1 MEKEN
6 ITLDPR
12 SSFTP
17 SSSADIPVPPDG
29 LVQRSTRIKR
39 IQTTAML
46 LLFFAAV
53 INYLDRS
60 SLSVANL
67 TIREELGLS
76 ATEIGALLSVFSLAY
91 GIAQLPC
98 GPLLD
103 RVLNLR
109 FSVVKI
115 KTSLKSVLSIV
126 GGTQKAL
133 AMRHRALTCKER
145 HAAETARHIFFHPDY
160 TVGFGI
166 APNHEPMAPTP

>member
-53 INYLDRS
+53 MDYLDRS

-76 ATEIGALLSVFSLAY
+76 ATEIGALLLHSLT
-91 GIAQLPC
+91 G
-98 GPLLD
+98 
-103 RVLNLR
+103 LR
-109 FSVVKI
+109 NFLAAHYWIVK
-115 KTSLKSVLSIV
+115 
-126 GGTQKAL
+126 A
-133 AMRHRALTCKER
+133 
-145 HAAETARHIFFHPDY
+145 HA
-160 TVGFGI
+160 
-166 APNHEPMAPTP
+166 

>member
-91 GIAQLPC
+91 GIGQLPDAGTGDVLLVTVPGNVWHGAQLYAV
-98 GPLLD
+98 
-103 RVLNLR
+103 RVGAYR
-109 FSVVKI
+109 Y
-115 KTSLKSVLSIV
+115 
-126 GGTQKAL
+126 G
-133 AMRHRALTCKER
+133 
-145 HAAETARHIFFHPDY
+145 DW
-160 TVGFGI
+160 
-166 APNHEPMAPTP
+166 

>member
-76 ATEIGALLSVFSLAY
+76 ATPCFPSLT
-91 GIAQLPC
+91 G
-98 GPLLD
+98 
-103 RVLNLR
+103 LR
-109 FSVVKI
+109 NFLAAHYWIVK
-115 KTSLKSVLSIV
+115 
-126 GGTQKAL
+126 A
-133 AMRHRALTCKER
+133 
-145 HAAETARHIFFHPDY
+145 HA
-160 TVGFGI
+160 
-166 APNHEPMAPTP
+166 

>member
-76 ATEIGALLSVFSLAY
+76 ATESALCSPCFHSLT
-91 GIAQLPC
+91 G
-98 GPLLD
+98 
-103 RVLNLR
+103 LR
-109 FSVVKI
+109 NFLAAHYWIVK
-115 KTSLKSVLSIV
+115 
-126 GGTQKAL
+126 A
-133 AMRHRALTCKER
+133 RA
-145 HAAETARHIFFHPDY
+145 
-160 TVGFGI
+160 
-166 APNHEPMAPTP
+166 

>member
-67 TIREELGLS
+67 TIRRRIGIKCHRNRRFALRVFTRLRDC
-76 ATEIGALLSVFSLAY
+76 ATS
-91 GIAQLPC
+91 C

-103 RVLNLR
+103 RKGPRLMQDWGCSSGHCSR
-109 FSVVKI
+109 PC
-115 KTSLKSVLSIV
+115 
-126 GGTQKAL
+126 L
-133 AMRHRALTCKER
+133 A
-145 HAAETARHIFFHPDY
+145 
-160 TVGFGI
+160 
-166 APNHEPMAPTP
+166 

>member
-53 INYLDRS
+53 INYSRPQF
-60 SLSVANL
+60 A
-67 TIREELGLS
+67 
-76 ATEIGALLSVFSLAY
+76 
-91 GIAQLPC
+91 
-98 GPLLD
+98 
-103 RVLNLR
+103 
-109 FSVVKI
+109 
-115 KTSLKSVLSIV
+115 V
-126 GGTQKAL
+126 GSK
-133 AMRHRALTCKER
+133 
-145 HAAETARHIFFHPDY
+145 FNDS
-160 TVGFGI
+160 
-166 APNHEPMAPTP
+166 

>member
-67 TIREELGLS
+67 TIREELGLKCHRNRRF
-76 ATEIGALLSVFSLAY
+76 ALRVFT
-91 GIAQLPC
+91 
-98 GPLLD
+98 
-103 RVLNLR
+103 RLR
-109 FSVVKI
+109 DCA
-115 KTSLKSVLSIV
+115 TSL
-126 GGTQKAL
+126 
-133 AMRHRALTCKER
+133 R
-145 HAAETARHIFFHPDY
+145 
-160 TVGFGI
+160 
-166 APNHEPMAPTP
+166 PTIGS

>member
-98 GPLLD
+98 GHYWI
-103 RVLNLR
+103 
-109 FSVVKI
+109 VK
-115 KTSLKSVLSIV
+115 
-126 GGTQKAL
+126 A
-133 AMRHRALTCKER
+133 RA
-145 HAAETARHIFFHPDY
+145 
-160 TVGFGI
+160 
-166 APNHEPMAPTP
+166 

>member
-76 ATEIGALLSVFSLAY
+76 ATEIGGFALRVFT
-91 GIAQLPC
+91 
-98 GPLLD
+98 
-103 RVLNLR
+103 RLR
-109 FSVVKI
+109 DCA
-115 KTSLKSVLSIV
+115 TSL
-126 GGTQKAL
+126 
-133 AMRHRALTCKER
+133 R
-145 HAAETARHIFFHPDY
+145 
-160 TVGFGI
+160 
-166 APNHEPMAPTP
+166 PTIGS

>member
-67 TIREELGLS
+67 TIREELGFKCHRNRRFALRVFTRLRDCAAS
-76 ATEIGALLSVFSLAY
+76 LRPAIGS
-91 GIAQLPC
+91 
-98 GPLLD
+98 
-103 RVLNLR
+103 
-109 FSVVKI
+109 
-115 KTSLKSVLSIV
+115 
-126 GGTQKAL
+126 
-133 AMRHRALTCKER
+133 
-145 HAAETARHIFFHPDY
+145 
-160 TVGFGI
+160 
-166 APNHEPMAPTP
+166 

>member
-29 LVQRSTRIKR
+29 LVRRSTRIKR

-53 INYLDRS
+53 INYLNRQIP
-60 SLSVANL
+60 LSVANL

-76 ATEIGALLSVFSLAY
+76 ATEIGALLSRVFT
-91 GIAQLPC
+91 
-98 GPLLD
+98 
-103 RVLNLR
+103 RLR
-109 FSVVKI
+109 DCA
-115 KTSLKSVLSIV
+115 TSL
-126 GGTQKAL
+126 
-133 AMRHRALTCKER
+133 R
-145 HAAETARHIFFHPDY
+145 
-160 TVGFGI
+160 
-166 APNHEPMAPTP
+166 PTIGS